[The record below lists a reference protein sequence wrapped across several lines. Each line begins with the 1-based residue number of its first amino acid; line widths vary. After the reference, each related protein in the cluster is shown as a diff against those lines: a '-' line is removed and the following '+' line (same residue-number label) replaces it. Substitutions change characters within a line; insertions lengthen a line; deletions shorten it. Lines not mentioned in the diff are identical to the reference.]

1 MLDRFWKGVTRVFI
15 VALFSILILSFALW
29 GIPQYNREVGNQ
41 TVATVGSKAIG
52 AQELQQVV
60 ERQRTVLGQ
69 EMGGQVLTREQ
80 ARVVW
85 KLRNRNMAADLDR
98 DALNALI
105 ERAAIEKHAED
116 LGLALSDQAIAEAI
130 RNDPLFQGPDKQ
142 FSRALFNDR
151 MQSAGYTE
159 RRYFNERRAEHLGD
173 KVAGSLRDGVVAP
186 ASLVSILHKWR
197 EETRR
202 VAWFTVDP
210 SKVPKVGEPDEA
222 KLKEH
227 YERVKTRFNEPE
239 RRRVAALLLTRDDL
253 KKLAPIEDAEVKAT
267 WEKDRARHD
276 QPERRRWQQI
286 AFKTRGEAE
295 AAAKELAGG
304 KSFLVLALEVAGMQ
318 GRTDQGLVARRELSD
333 TRLGNAVFAM
343 KEGQTSDPI
352 EVRAGFVIA
361 RLIEIVP
368 ARERPFD
375 EVAAEI
381 RNELEQNKHREITQ
395 KLSDQIEDLRAQRK
409 PLKEIAAETKLRFV
423 EAPSIDRTGKAA
435 DGKPGLEVAEAER
448 ILTAAFEPDRSSS
461 ERDTVELSDGQAW
474 LEVTDIVPARQ
485 KPFETVAAEVKT
497 LWIEE
502 ETRKAIAAY
511 TDALVERIRKG
522 ETIEDVA
529 KAEGAK
535 LETTEPFK
543 RNQPVTGLATS
554 AVRAAFTM
562 PVGGVAASDTPDG
575 KSRNVAVVREIKP
588 AAEPTQEQTDRIRQ
602 ELRFQLQS
610 DTVALYTAAVR
621 QRFPVQIDEAIYRR
635 AIGADQQQQ

>member
-1 MLDRFWKGVTRVFI
+1 
-15 VALFSILILSFALW
+15 
-29 GIPQYNREVGNQ
+29 
-41 TVATVGSKAIG
+41 
-52 AQELQQVV
+52 
-60 ERQRTVLGQ
+60 
-69 EMGGQVLTREQ
+69 
-80 ARVVW
+80 
-85 KLRNRNMAADLDR
+85 
-98 DALNALI
+98 
-105 ERAAIEKHAED
+105 
-116 LGLALSDQAIAEAI
+116 
-130 RNDPLFQGPDKQ
+130 
-142 FSRALFNDR
+142 
-151 MQSAGYTE
+151 
-159 RRYFNERRAEHLGD
+159 
-173 KVAGSLRDGVVAP
+173 
-186 ASLVSILHKWR
+186 
-197 EETRR
+197 
-202 VAWFTVDP
+202 
-210 SKVPKVGEPDEA
+210 
-222 KLKEH
+222 
-227 YERVKTRFNEPE
+227 
-239 RRRVAALLLTRDDL
+239 
-253 KKLAPIEDAEVKAT
+253 
-267 WEKDRARHD
+267 
-276 QPERRRWQQI
+276 
-286 AFKTRGEAE
+286 
-295 AAAKELAGG
+295 
-304 KSFLVLALEVAGMQ
+304 
-318 GRTDQGLVARRELSD
+318 LSD